1 MMILYN
7 NIINVPRGMGGGS
20 PTPSTH
26 QRYISSAA
34 SSTTT
39 STTSSNHNRPTT
51 TGSSKTT
58 TTQATT
64 TPPTTTTT
72 IERPFTIL
80 GLQQIAIGCA
90 EREPLHHLWYT
101 IFGLQ
106 PSEQNIQIESENVCE
121 DIIRLGGATNT
132 TTTDPVSP
140 TAIEI
145 DLMTPIDPEKSPKVS
160 VCIPL

>member
-7 NIINVPRGMGGGS
+7 NIINVPRGMGSVS

-26 QRYISSAA
+26 QRYISSVA

-58 TTQATT
+58 TT
-64 TPPTTTTT
+64 
-72 IERPFTIL
+72 ERPFTIL
-80 GLQQIAIGCA
+80 GVQQIAIGCA

-106 PSEQNIQIESENVCE
+106 PSERNIQIESENVCE
-121 DIIRLGGATNT
+121 DIIRLGGATTN

-160 VCIPL
+160 VCIPLCNK

>member
-7 NIINVPRGMGGGS
+7 NVINVPRGMD
-20 PTPSTH
+20 
-26 QRYISSAA
+26 QRFISSVA

-58 TTQATT
+58 TTTT
-64 TPPTTTTT
+64 T
-72 IERPFTIL
+72 ERPFTIL
-80 GLQQIAIGCA
+80 GVQQIAIGCA

-121 DIIRLGGATNT
+121 DIIRLGGASDT

-160 VCIPL
+160 ACIPL